1 MSDNERDKVISIRDR
16 TEATPDY
23 EVTENSILRF
33 TTFDGVTQQRTEAD
47 ISYIGLIYTMPAE
60 DYDETQQARDIKAK
74 SLFKTLKRDGPD
86 LVPVP
91 GGKIERYDAFDAKKK
106 YVHIMY
112 RLPYMPKPV
121 KAG

>member
-1 MSDNERDKVISIRDR
+1 M
-16 TEATPDY
+16 EATPDY
-23 EVTENSILRF
+23 QLTENSILRF
-33 TTFDGVTQQRTEAD
+33 TTFDGVTQQRTKAD
-47 ISYIGLIYTMPAE
+47 VSYIALIYTMPAG
-60 DYDETQQARDIKAK
+60 DYENTVEGFDIRAK
-74 SLFKTLKRDGPD
+74 SLFKTLRRDGRD

-91 GGKIERYDAFDAKKK
+91 GGKIERYDAFDAEKK